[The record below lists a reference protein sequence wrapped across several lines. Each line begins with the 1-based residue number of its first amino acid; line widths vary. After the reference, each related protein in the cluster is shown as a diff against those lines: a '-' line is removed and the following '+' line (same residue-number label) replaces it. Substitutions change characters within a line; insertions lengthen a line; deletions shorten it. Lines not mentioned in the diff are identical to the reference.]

1 MEQELMEELNANAG
15 QTSLALRRRFAAQ
28 AFATSAAY
36 DSAIAG
42 WINGQLG
49 TDAPVVRRGPHTCSS
64 LSHRPPPLELP
75 LFFPLTGM
83 RPRRVVLK
91 KSL

>member
-1 MEQELMEELNANAG
+1 MEELNANAG

-49 TDAPVVRRGPHTCSS
+49 TDAPVVRDI
-64 LSHRPPPLELP
+64 LYI
-75 LFFPLTGM
+75 
-83 RPRRVVLK
+83 
-91 KSL
+91 

>member
-1 MEQELMEELNANAG
+1 MEELNANAG

-49 TDAPVVRRGPHTCSS
+49 TDAPVVRDIIHIRAHTPAPA
-64 LSHRPPPLELP
+64 SHIHHTPSFRSIHRDAS
-75 LFFPLTGM
+75 T
-83 RPRRVVLK
+83 
-91 KSL
+91 SYS